1 MLTTDQNNGD
11 AQLSVR
17 FYDGTIRSE
26 FKSAQEGRDVVEDA
40 VYVEIN
46 VPGNATLQVID
57 IAHEGHKA
65 RFPLQWQ
72 HYLNKRGDATMGGT
86 PLDELTFLS
95 PAARENL
102 KALKF
107 YSVEQVAN
115 AADAD
120 LMRFGMSLGMQP
132 LTVRDKAVRYLQFSD
147 KNSGFTQLEQKL
159 AQAETE
165 KAAMQGMLQEMAE
178 RLSALESKRGPGRP
192 PKEAEA
198 A

>member
-1 MLTTDQNNGD
+1 MLSSDEMSNS
-11 AQLSVR
+11 QLTVR

-26 FKSAQEGRDVVEDA
+26 YKSQQEGRNVVDDA
-40 VYVEIN
+40 VYVEISI
-46 VPGNATLQVID
+46 PGNSTLQVID
-57 IAHEGHKA
+57 IANESHKQ

-72 HYLNKRGDATMGGT
+72 HYLNKHGDEAMGGT

-115 AADAD
+115 AADGD
-120 LMRFGMSLGMQP
+120 LLRFGMSLGMQP
-132 LTVRDKAVRYLQFSD
+132 LTVRDKALRFLQFSER
-147 KNSGFTQLEQKL
+147 NSGFTQLEQKL
-159 AQAETE
+159 AQSETE
-165 KAAMQGMLQEMAE
+165 KAAMQGMLEQMAA
-178 RLSALESKRGPGRP
+178 RLEALEAKRGPGRP
-192 PKEAEA
+192 PKDAEA

>member
-1 MLTTDQNNGD
+1 MISSDERNGD

-26 FKSAQEGRDVVEDA
+26 FKSAQEGRDVVDDA
-40 VYVEIN
+40 VYVEIMT
-46 VPGNATLQVID
+46 PGNATLVFKD
-57 IAHEGHKA
+57 IATDEHKA

-72 HYLNKRGDATMGGT
+72 FYLNKHGDETMGGT

-102 KALKF
+102 KAMKF

-132 LTVRDKAVRYLQFSD
+132 LTVREKAIRYLQFAD
-147 KNSGFTQLEQKL
+147 KNSTFTKMERELAERDTKL
-159 AQAETE
+159 AAMEAQMQQM
-165 KAAMQGMLQEMAE
+165 AAMMEKLTE
-178 RLSALESKRGPGRP
+178 KRGPGRP

>member
-1 MLTTDQNNGD
+1 MLSSDGNNGD
-11 AQLSVR
+11 SQLSVR

-26 FKSAQEGRDVVEDA
+26 YKSSQEGREVVDDA
-40 VYVEIN
+40 VYVEIS

-57 IAHEGHKA
+57 LAHDGHKA

-72 HYLNKRGDATMGGT
+72 HYLNKHGDATMAGT

-107 YSVEQVAN
+107 YSVEQIAN
-115 AADAD
+115 AGDAD

-132 LTVRDKAVRYLQFSD
+132 LTVRDKAIRYLQFAD
-147 KNSGFTQLEQKL
+147 KNSGFSQLEQKL

-165 KAAMQGMLQEMAE
+165 KATMQGMLQEMAE